1 MTNEEKLL
9 IGTLAQA
16 VAGKPLQMQSQ
27 VDWDTFVTLCL
38 KHSVAALVYDGLQ
51 RADALSAVPEQYQKV
66 LAQKYFSAVYQEA
79 QLEYTKNQLSEKMVA
94 ANIPHIFL
102 KGICLKNDY
111 PVPSLRTM
119 CDIDALIRSEDFDA
133 LDTIAKDLH
142 GESEHGDGNHRNYSF
157 PNGVN
162 LEFHPNLVHHDSP
175 VCAGINPGWQY
186 AKENMPTSAWEL
198 TEEGFYLNTLC
209 HLADHFA
216 SGGVGVRF
224 VLDVW
229 VCRNLRKTQ
238 PDRAFVEAELTS
250 FGLLEFAVNIENLAD
265 CWFGSGEMTPVLEE
279 LADYILTSRS
289 HGHSERAMLNAVALS
304 GSQSAAIMKKT
315 FHSRAEMEDRF
326 PWVKGKPWLLP
337 AAWSVRAF
345 TAVTR
350 RGHLVVKW
358 FKGTGNIEKDEI
370 RRQQELLSRFGIRP
384 PKKK

>member
-1 MTNEEKLL
+1 MTNEEQLL
-9 IGTLAQA
+9 IAALAQA
-16 VAGKPLQMQSQ
+16 VAGKPLQLPEQI
-27 VDWDTFVTLCL
+27 DWALFVNQTLM
-38 KHSVAALVYDGLQ
+38 HSVTALVYDGLQ
-51 RADALSAVPEQYQKV
+51 RGDALSAVPEKYQTV
-66 LAQKYFSAVYQEA
+66 LAQKYFTAIYREA
-79 QLEYTKNQLSEKMVA
+79 QLEHTKNRLSEKMLA
-94 ANIPHIFL
+94 AKIPHIFL

-119 CDIDALIRSEDFDA
+119 CDIDALVHAEDFEA
-133 LDTIAKDLH
+133 LDTVAREL
-142 GESEHGDGNHRNYSF
+142 GAESEHGDGNHRNYSF

-186 AKENMPTSAWEL
+186 AKEDPATGAWEM

-229 VCRNLRKTQ
+229 VCRNLRKAQ
-238 PDRAFVEAELTS
+238 PDRAFVEAELKRL
-250 FGLLEFAVNIENLAD
+250 GLLDFAVNIENLAD
-265 CWFGSGEMTPVLEE
+265 SWFGNGEMTPVLEE
-279 LADYILTSRS
+279 LAEYILTSRS
-289 HGHSERAMLNAVALS
+289 HGHSERAMLNAVAIS

-337 AAWSVRAF
+337 VAWCVRAF
-345 TAVTR
+345 KAVTK
-350 RGHLVVKW
+350 RGRLVTKW
-358 FKGTGNIEKDEI
+358 IKGTGNIEKDEI
-370 RRQQELLSRFGIRP
+370 RRQREMLKRFGICP
-384 PKKK
+384 QKKR

>member
-1 MTNEEKLL
+1 MTNEEQLL
-9 IGTLAQA
+9 IGILAQA
-16 VAGKPLQMQSQ
+16 VSGKPLRLPEQ
-27 VDWDTFVTLCL
+27 VDWDVFVTLCL
-38 KHSVAALVYDGLQ
+38 KHSVTALAYDGLQ
-51 RADALSAVPEQYQKV
+51 RGDALSAVPEKYQTV

-119 CDIDALIRSEDFDA
+119 CDIDALVRAEDFDA
-133 LDTIAKDLH
+133 LDAIAKELG

-238 PDRAFVEAELTS
+238 PDRSFVETELTR
-250 FGLLEFAVNIENLAD
+250 FGLLDFAVNIENLAD
-265 CWFGSGEMTPVLEE
+265 CWFGTGEMTPVLEE
-279 LADYILTSRS
+279 LAEYILTSRS

-326 PWVKGKPWLLP
+326 PWTKGKPWLLP
-337 AAWSVRAF
+337 AAWCVRAF
-345 TAVTR
+345 KAVTQR
-350 RGHLVVKW
+350 RHLVAKW
-358 FKGTGNIEKDEI
+358 LKGTGDIEKDEI
-370 RRQQELLSRFGIRP
+370 RRQREMLDRFGIHP